1 MMTKIVQTRYADAV
15 SSGTIKHDPHQEEAA
30 RKLDHVLT
38 DLVTQRARFFL
49 WRKAVGGAYV
59 FGSVGRGKT
68 MLQNWF
74 LDAAKHQGLRTRRV
88 HFHAFMLEL
97 HRALHNMKARRVKG
111 NHVHQLADAWAKNLD
126 ILCFDEFHVTDVAD
140 AMVLMPLFNR
150 FFARRLTIMTTSN
163 WPPDM
168 LYTGGLQRARFVP
181 FIDRLKKNLM
191 LVDVSGQYDYRELK
205 RAETAAWLFPL
216 NGETADMFFTLFR
229 DAVGYDPI
237 ETHEIHV
244 GNIKA
249 HRRTWTILRASK
261 SVALLDMSRVL
272 DQALGAA
279 DFLAVAERYP
289 MLFLD
294 NLPQFSVDTNEKAK
308 RFMVLIDALY
318 DKGVRLAVR
327 CDVKPEK
334 LYPRDG
340 ALQFEFNRTLSRLRE
355 MTAGAFA
362 TDTVTQNQ
370 TAD

>member
-1 MMTKIVQTRYADAV
+1 MSAIVTRYRDAIALK
-15 SSGTIKHDPHQEEAA
+15 TIKPDPHQETAAIILDSVLEA
-30 RKLDHVLT
+30 R
-38 DLVTQRARFFL
+38 LVQQKRFAL
-49 WRKAVGGAYV
+49 WRKHVGGAYL
-59 FGSVGRGKT
+59 FGPVGRGKT
-68 MLQNWF
+68 MLMNWF
-74 LDAAKHQGLRTRRV
+74 LDASTQAGLRAKRV
-88 HFHAFMLEL
+88 HFHAFMLDL
-97 HRALHNMKARRVKG
+97 HRSLHTMKTTRVRG
-111 NHVHQLADAWAKNLD
+111 NHIRMLADQWADGLD
-126 ILCFDEFHVTDVAD
+126 VLCFDEFHVTDVAD
-140 AMVLMPLFNR
+140 AMVLMPLFSR
-150 FFARRLTIMTTSN
+150 LFRRGLTIMTTSN

-168 LYTGGLQRARFVP
+168 LYAGGLQRARFLP
-181 FIDRLKKNLM
+181 FIDTIKKTLM
-191 LVDVSGQYDYRELK
+191 LVDVSGQHDYRDLK
-205 RAETAAWLFPL
+205 RAETAAWLSPL
-216 NGETADMFFTLFR
+216 NGETAELFMTLFR

-249 HRRTWTILRASK
+249 HRRTWTLTRASK
-261 SVALLDMSRVL
+261 SVALLDMGRVL

-279 DFLAVAERYP
+279 DFLALAERFP

-294 NLPQFSVDTNEKAK
+294 NLPQFSVDTNDKAK

-327 CDVKPEK
+327 CAVKADK

-362 TDTVTQNQ
+362 TDTIAQNQ